1 MNIAD
6 RRLRIADLGQVS
18 MRYQFFVVSLAILAL
33 WKASNGATDDL
44 PAPERVNK
52 LIADLGNTEYT
63 VRESA
68 TEELA
73 RIGLA
78 AYSALEAAANH
89 PDREVRYRSQRVL
102 GIIRRHD
109 TERRLEAFL
118 SGQET
123 SNEYPLPAWSR
134 FRKAYGDGGEQRRLF
149 VEMQRIE
156 GEFMRAMEENPRR
169 AAEML
174 TQRVLQAR
182 NSQQAVSQPPSI
194 GQVTASLFVAAD
206 PEVSL
211 PDEALAALFG
221 QCFQVRD
228 LIEGNRRG
236 DIPRK
241 MLGQIVSRCEGA
253 AAFQA
258 MGVAQQFKLPEG
270 IEPAT
275 KILKSHDGI
284 RTAPL
289 TQHALITIAKLGD
302 ASHLPLVDSERLM
315 NDPSQVAQFKENE
328 TTYIIQLRDV
338 ALATAIV
345 LSKQDLKSYF
355 DVPPNQQLDD
365 PQMIFLNAR
374 LIGFPNDQKRA
385 AVFAKWDKYKSAL
398 SAP

>member
-1 MNIAD
+1 MLFRYFAAVIAVFALSPVLNGAVEEPQSE
-6 RRLRIADLGQVS
+6 RLNRLITDLGS
-18 MRYQFFVVSLAILAL
+18 
-33 WKASNGATDDL
+33 
-44 PAPERVNK
+44 E
-52 LIADLGNTEYT
+52 EYT
-63 VRESA
+63 VRETA
-68 TEELA
+68 TEELS
-73 RIGLA
+73 RVGLA
-78 AYSALEAAANH
+78 AYAALEAAATH

-123 SNEYPLPAWSR
+123 SNEYPLPGWSR

-156 GEFMRAMEENPRR
+156 AELMRAMEENPRR
-169 AAEML
+169 AAEVL
-174 TQRVLQAR
+174 TQKVLQSR
-182 NSQQAVSQPPSI
+182 NSPRAATQPPSI

-206 PEVSL
+206 AEVSL

-228 LIEGNRRG
+228 LIDGGRRG
-236 DIPRK
+236 EIPRK
-241 MLGQIVSRCEGA
+241 MLGQIVSRCEGT

-275 KILKSHDGI
+275 KILRSHDGI

-289 TQHALITIAKLGD
+289 THHALITIAKLGN
-302 ASHLPLVDSERLM
+302 ASHLPLVDSDKLM
-315 NDPSQVAQFKENE
+315 TDETQVAQFKENE
-328 TTYIIQLRDV
+328 TTYVIQLRDV
-338 ALATAIV
+338 ALATAVV
-345 LSKQDLKSYF
+345 LAKQDLKSF
-355 DVPPNQQLDD
+355 FEVPPKQALDD

-374 LIGFPNDQKRA
+374 LIGFPNNEKRS
-385 AVFAKWDKYKSAL
+385 AVFTKWEKYKSTL
-398 SAP
+398 PRTP